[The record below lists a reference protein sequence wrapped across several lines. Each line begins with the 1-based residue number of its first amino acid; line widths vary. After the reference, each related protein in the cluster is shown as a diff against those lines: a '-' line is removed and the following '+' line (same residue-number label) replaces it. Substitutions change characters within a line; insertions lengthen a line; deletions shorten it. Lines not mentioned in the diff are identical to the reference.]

1 MIIKLIMI
9 SKVKSMGNKSILSVQ
24 NFNFFF
30 FLVIPIEEEK
40 KEWC

>member
-24 NFNFFF
+24 NFNFLFII
-30 FLVIPIEEEK
+30 L
-40 KEWC
+40 